1 MFREGIDGEAADW
14 ACARLAARDEAR
26 KILLVVSDG
35 SPMDSATALANDP
48 HYLDQHLRE
57 VVQRHEQ
64 AGRIEVYG
72 IGVGLDLSPY
82 YSRSLVLD
90 LAGTIGN
97 AMFREVVE
105 MLAGRHRR

>member
-1 MFREGIDGEAADW
+1 V
-14 ACARLAARDEAR
+14 
-26 KILLVVSDG
+26 LLVISDG

-48 HYLDQHLRE
+48 HYLDQHLRD

-64 AGRIEVYG
+64 QGRIQICG

-90 LAGTIGN
+90 LAGAVGN
-97 AMFREVVE
+97 AMFREVLE
-105 MLAGRHRR
+105 LLAGRRRR